1 MAALFIPVTLILLYG
16 LMFLVAGIFLLTV
29 IRNLRAG
36 RRRLR
41 WRRWWRRA
49 VAPEPGAERQA
60 AKHSSSQCKPWC
72 PCSKAN
78 QELQQLV
85 LSGLPGHRSVL
96 DPDFWQAAWRDLEEL
111 VKQNSLSCHCCS
123 SSEVRCCPRKGY
135 DHSLTVPGSAPTE
148 PVPVCTPGSTWSA
161 GAHKSLSM
169 HVAWKSLKVH
179 LRALHEWLLFSQLQA
194 RKRQCC
200 SVLPKLIKPGQTE
213 PLLQHR
219 LSPLLQAKGN
229 CTAGN
234 ILKKQ
239 ELKQWEGPNPTEI
252 SQNPLVPCLP
262 TASASP
268 EYGSFSESHFVLYFQ
283 GQAEAQG
290 HPRKRQQHYQ
300 GQPKESAK
308 IPLPL
313 CSAPKE
319 TERPMAR
326 AALPGPAEA
335 ARLKDNSS
343 QMGASDLRV
352 ADIKAISR
360 QHHRAVPDNI
370 SKLQLSQV
378 TCGKLSM
385 HTDRKCLELKFQLL
399 RTSARRPTELLQNLQ
414 PTQAEPVSAPKRM
427 CLLHPD
433 QDRRQQRGAKA
444 PGSRLVPMYFYSCEA
459 RFLTEEERETLELH
473 IRSMKLKHLGNSLI
487 SGHPLQSAASWEK
500 ESTSTYVTAPSE
512 ASWAEAGP
520 KGHKWWSWWKK

>member
-1 MAALFIPVTLILLYG
+1 MVDGSSLYPCYPYPSLWPHVPG
-16 LMFLVAGIFLLTV
+16 G
-29 IRNLRAG
+29 RNLPAHRDPKPTGRGDTRVGVTCGWGTHGWVSRGQLCGTPQERNCAMSMCLQAG

-123 SSEVRCCPRKGY
+123 SSE
-135 DHSLTVPGSAPTE
+135 
-148 PVPVCTPGSTWSA
+148 
-161 GAHKSLSM
+161 
-169 HVAWKSLKVH
+169 
-179 LRALHEWLLFSQLQA
+179 
-194 RKRQCC
+194 
-200 SVLPKLIKPGQTE
+200 
-213 PLLQHR
+213 
-219 LSPLLQAKGN
+219 
-229 CTAGN
+229 
-234 ILKKQ
+234 
-239 ELKQWEGPNPTEI
+239 
-252 SQNPLVPCLP
+252 
-262 TASASP
+262 
-268 EYGSFSESHFVLYFQ
+268 